1 MKINKTSNNNKLTL
15 TVIGELNT
23 TTYQELEDVVKNSI
37 NGIKKLVFD
46 FKELEYISSAG
57 LRVLLVSKKLMDQQQ
72 GKLIVKNANSS
83 VKEIFDITGFTNILD
98 FED

>member
-1 MKINKTSNNNKLTL
+1 MIISKTLNDDELTL
-15 TVIGELNT
+15 AISGELNT
-23 TTYQELEDVVKNSI
+23 TTYQELEDVVKNSL

-57 LRVLLVSKKLMDQQQ
+57 LRVLLVSKKLMDQQ
-72 GKLIVKNANSS
+72 GKLVVKNANSS

>member
-1 MKINKTSNNNKLTL
+1 MKINKTLNNYELTL
-15 TVIGELNT
+15 AISGELNT
-23 TTYQELEDVVKNSI
+23 TTYQELEDVVKNSL

-57 LRVLLVSKKLMDQQQ
+57 LRVLLVSKKLMDQQ
-72 GKLIVKNANSS
+72 GKLVVKNANSS

>member
-1 MKINKTSNNNKLTL
+1 MKISKTLNNDESTL
-15 TVIGELNT
+15 AISGELNT
-23 TTYQELEDVVKNSI
+23 TTYQELEDVVKNSL

-57 LRVLLVSKKLMDQQQ
+57 LRVLLVSKKLMDQQ
-72 GKLIVKNANSS
+72 GKLVVKNANSS

>member
-1 MKINKTSNNNKLTL
+1 MKISKTLNNDELTL
-15 TVIGELNT
+15 AISGELNT
-23 TTYQELEDVVKNSI
+23 TTYQELEDVVKNSL

-57 LRVLLVSKKLMDQQQ
+57 LRVLLVSKKLMDQQ
-72 GKLIVKNANSS
+72 GKLVVKNANSS